1 LLILKGTIFE
11 NYRVYGSYD
20 IIARVAFGMAEK
32 LQELLKIDLKRLDD
46 IVSTVTLL
54 TRDLIYGA
62 LL

>member
-1 LLILKGTIFE
+1 LLILKGAIFE
-11 NYRVYGSYD
+11 NYRYRVYD
-20 IIARVAFGMAEK
+20 IIARVAFGMVEK
-32 LQELLKIDLKRLDD
+32 LQELLKIDLKRLDG